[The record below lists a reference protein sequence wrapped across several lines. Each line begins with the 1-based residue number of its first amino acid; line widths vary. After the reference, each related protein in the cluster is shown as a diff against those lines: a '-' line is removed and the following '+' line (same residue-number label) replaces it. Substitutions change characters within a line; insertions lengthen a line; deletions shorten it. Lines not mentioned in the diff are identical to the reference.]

1 MQEPRKCVRGNKIK
15 VALPCF
21 YFLRKYIVHNDTPNQ
36 QIGKQDSYSSASSTV
51 GVILVTN
58 SNNNV
63 GVELDVKSIIR
74 KYIILDFKKSCT
86 CTKQEKLNKT
96 SKSTEVGTRNA
107 TVRSSLVS
115 QNEQYHTYTVS
126 KLYSV
131 ML

>member
-86 CTKQEKLNKT
+86 CTRQEKLNKQVNPR
-96 SKSTEVGTRNA
+96 KSEQEMLQSAAASSHKMNNTIPI
-107 TVRSSLVS
+107 RSLSCIV
-115 QNEQYHTYTVS
+115 
-126 KLYSV
+126 
-131 ML
+131 